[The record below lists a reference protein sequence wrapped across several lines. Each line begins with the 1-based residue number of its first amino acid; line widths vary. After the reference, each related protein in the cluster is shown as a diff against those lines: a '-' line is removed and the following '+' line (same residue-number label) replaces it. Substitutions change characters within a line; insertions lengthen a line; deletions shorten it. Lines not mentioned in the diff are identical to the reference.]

1 MRFGV
6 ITSVAAHGDLVAVS
20 VTDGGSKTEHGW
32 VLIYRFPFG
41 TEPPQELPVGVG
53 PDMLTF
59 SPLGN
64 KLLVANEG
72 EPECRVEGASH
83 ILVDPEGSISVID
96 LDHGIAYPAGT
107 VDFAAQNGHEEEL
120 IDEGVRI
127 YGPGATAAQDLE
139 PEHIAVGPFGMRAW
153 VTLQENNA
161 IAVLDLFHN
170 PPRVTDIVALGD
182 KDHGRPENTLDV
194 KDDGVADRRMHPNV
208 FGMYQPD
215 GIEAGIIDGRTYLFT
230 ANEGDARDYRPCF
243 TEEDRVSASNLNLA
257 TFHGNEPSALLK
269 LRVTNTR
276 GKLGG
281 AYDELYTFGGRSFAI
296 WDTSGELIYDS
307 GSMIEDLLAEM
318 PDYFYDGRSDDKGPE
333 PEDLAFGRVDGR
345 PYLFVGLERANGV
358 MAFDVS
364 EPESPSLAAFLGNPP
379 GAGFDAEGEFPE
391 RLDFVPAPSPVEK
404 ALLLVTNEASGNTRA
419 FELSAKQ

>member
-20 VTDGGSKTEHGW
+20 VTDGGGKTAPGW

-41 TEPPQELPVGVG
+41 TESPQELPVGVG

-72 EPECRVEGASH
+72 EPECRVDGASH
-83 ILVDPEGSISVID
+83 TLVDPEGSISVID

-107 VDFAAQNGHEEEL
+107 VDFAAQNGHEQEL

-170 PPRVTDIVALGD
+170 PPRVTDIVALRD
-182 KDHGRPENTLDV
+182 KDHGRAENALDV
-194 KDDGVADRRMHPNV
+194 KDKMAVPDRQVHPNV

-215 GIEAGIIDGRTYLFT
+215 GIEAGIIGGQNLPVHRQRGRC
-230 ANEGDARDYRPCF
+230 ARLSPCF
-243 TEEDRVSASNLNLA
+243 TEEDRVSSI
-257 TFHGNEPSALLK
+257 ESAILP
-269 LRVTNTR
+269 V
-276 GKLGG
+276 
-281 AYDELYTFGGRSFAI
+281 
-296 WDTSGELIYDS
+296 
-307 GSMIEDLLAEM
+307 SMAN
-318 PDYFYDGRSDDKGPE
+318 
-333 PEDLAFGRVDGR
+333 
-345 PYLFVGLERANGV
+345 RALPH
-358 MAFDVS
+358 S
-364 EPESPSLAAFLGNPP
+364 
-379 GAGFDAEGEFPE
+379 
-391 RLDFVPAPSPVEK
+391 
-404 ALLLVTNEASGNTRA
+404 
-419 FELSAKQ
+419 